1 MPHSWQNAPVSAN
14 ATGILPGSAG
24 SRQADTLQRG
34 RIFITSSCLFY
45 DFFRPFRIRSI
56 VGAKNEMSLAFERV
70 LTPSPGFP
78 APPAIEDMESRLN
91 VAVVFTSV
99 EATLTALR
107 EAGAL
112 ANRLSGRITLL
123 VPQLVPYPLPLTSPP
138 VLLDW
143 NEKRFRVLAGE
154 SPVETTVLIYLCR
167 DRLETLSTVLSSR
180 SLVVVGGRKRWW
192 PTAEQRLAQKLRRA
206 GHEVVF
212 TETE

>member
-1 MPHSWQNAPVSAN
+1 MIWPAGRAGNSRGVRQA
-14 ATGILPGSAG
+14 AG
-24 SRQADTLQRG
+24 SQQAATLPRG
-34 RIFITSSCLFY
+34 RFFMASSCLFY
-45 DFFRPFRIRSI
+45 DFFRPFPIRSI
-56 VGAKNEMSLAFERV
+56 VGAMSEMSPALERV
-70 LTPSPGFP
+70 LAPSPGYP
-78 APPAIEDMESRLN
+78 APPAVEKKEPQLS
-91 VAVVFTSV
+91 VAVIFTSV
-99 EATLTALR
+99 DATLAALR
-107 EAGAL
+107 KAGAL
-112 ANRLSGRITLL
+112 ANRLRGRITLL
-123 VPQLVPYPLPLTSPP
+123 VPQVVPYPLPLTSPP

-154 SPVETTVLIYLCR
+154 SPIETTILIYLCR